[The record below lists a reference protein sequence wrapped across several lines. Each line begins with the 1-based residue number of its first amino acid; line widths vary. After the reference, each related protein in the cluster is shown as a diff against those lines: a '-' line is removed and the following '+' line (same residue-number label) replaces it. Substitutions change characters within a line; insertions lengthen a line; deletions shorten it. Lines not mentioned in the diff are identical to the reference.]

1 MVRADRTRN
10 HPDKNH
16 PINKRYSPDRLAC
29 YERDLKR
36 VLKLVKEGQCMPTRK
51 ELHNYFL
58 DEYGMDITTGSIH
71 RHINLLKEGKKL
83 WA

>member
-1 MVRADRTRN
+1 MKI
-10 HPDKNH
+10 DKLCSAKNKNLT
-16 PINKRYSPDRLAC
+16 IDKRYSPDRLAC

-36 VLKLVKEGQCMPTRK
+36 VIKLVKDGACMPTRK
-51 ELHNYFL
+51 ELHTYFL

-71 RHINLLKEGKKL
+71 RHVNLLKAGKKL